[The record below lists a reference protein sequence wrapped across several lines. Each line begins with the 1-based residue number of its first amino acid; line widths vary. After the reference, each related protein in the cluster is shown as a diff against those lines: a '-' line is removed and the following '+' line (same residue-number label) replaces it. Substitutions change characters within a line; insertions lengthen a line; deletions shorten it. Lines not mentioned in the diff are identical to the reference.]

1 MLQGMPMNPW
11 LERALVA
18 WAAGAV
24 ASTVIVTTAKNP
36 HKKKKRRKKKKKSG
50 DGIKVSVD
58 DAVPR
63 STGAQAAHDYRLGVE
78 RGMTGDELLDNVKGL
93 GGKAKKLGSWVSAGL
108 FGTEVPKD
116 PPKDAQP
123 AEPAAKEPDV
133 VEDAKRVL
141 REAVVEQAA
150 EKAGVAGVVEELK
163 EQTAKLKDVIPDD
176 AGEKLKAAGSAVAG
190 GAKKAGAAAADGAKK
205 AGAAIK
211 DTFTPEKIDA
221 FEKKLDKGLKN
232 IGRWFQG
239 PGAPKDD
246 DEPPP
251 PEAPPPDERPN

>member
-1 MLQGMPMNPW
+1 MPLNPW

-36 HKKKKRRKKKKKSG
+36 NQKKKRRKKKKKKQSG
-50 DGIKVSVD
+50 DGISVSVD

-63 STGAQAAHDYRLGVE
+63 STGAQAAHDYRLGVD
-78 RGMTGDELLDNVKGL
+78 RGMTPGELVDNVKSL
-93 GGKAKKLGSWVSAGL
+93 GSKAKKAGTWISAGL
-108 FGTEVPKD
+108 FGTEVPVEKK
-116 PPKDAQP
+116 PE
-123 AEPAAKEPDV
+123 EPTARAPDV
-133 VEDAKRVL
+133 VEDAKKAL
-141 REAVVEQAA
+141 RDVVIDQAA
-150 EKAGVAGVVEELK
+150 DKAGVAGVVDELK
-163 EQTAKLKDVIPDD
+163 EQTARVVGGVRDAIPDD
-176 AGEKLKAAGSAVAG
+176 AGEKLK
-190 GAKKAGAAAADGAKK
+190 KAGAAVGDGAKR

-221 FEKKLDKGLKN
+221 FEKKLDQRLKN

-239 PGAPKDD
+239 PGAPRDD

-251 PEAPPPDERPN
+251 DDPPN